1 MKIYTLTNDYLF
13 KKVFSNKKF
22 LKHLLFNF
30 FDIKV
35 DNIEYLNTYLIK
47 SNRDGKVGIVDLLLN
62 VDDEIVILELQNIDR
77 HNFKERLLFYSSS
90 VIANHC
96 LKIGDNYNN
105 LRGIKVYTIINYEL
119 FKYNIK
125 NKVRLKVQNKI
136 FTKKLEY
143 KIFDL
148 TKAYKSEKKTRYSE
162 LVNLFK
168 INDLEKLEKII
179 KSQLNLEILEEIK
192 NYNRN
197 SEEYKK
203 MEDIEMLMMNE
214 TEHYEDAYIDG
225 FNIGNS
231 QGIKQG
237 ISKGKNERN
246 IEIAKKM
253 IENNVEIA
261 FISEITGLTKEQI
274 VSL

>member
-179 KSQLNLEILEEIK
+179 KSQLNLEILEEIR